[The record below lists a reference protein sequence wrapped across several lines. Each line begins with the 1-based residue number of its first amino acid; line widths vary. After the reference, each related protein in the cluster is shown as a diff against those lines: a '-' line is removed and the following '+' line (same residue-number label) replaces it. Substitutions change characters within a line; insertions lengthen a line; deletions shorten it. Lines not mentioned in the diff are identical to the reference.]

1 MSTPESDPAGPIV
14 LFDGVCN
21 LCDAAVTFIID
32 RDADAVFRFAS
43 LQSEVGQR
51 LTQRFGIENEDTV
64 VLVEDGRCY
73 VRSTAALRIARRL
86 DGAWPLLAALL
97 AMPRPLRDA
106 AYRFIARHRYRW
118 FGTHDA
124 CRVPTPALRS
134 RFLEYD
140 LP

>member
-1 MSTPESDPAGPIV
+1 MPLPESDPAGPIV

-32 RDADAVFRFAS
+32 RDADAVFRFTS
-43 LQSEVGQR
+43 LQSETGQR
-51 LTQRFGIENEDTV
+51 LTQQYGLENEDTV

-86 DGAWPLLAALL
+86 DGAWPLLTVLL
-97 AMPRPLRDA
+97 VVPMPLRDA

-118 FGTHDA
+118 FGTRDA
-124 CRVPTPALRS
+124 CRLPTPELRR
-134 RFLEYD
+134 RFL
-140 LP
+140 